1 MIIIHDLENSRSQ
14 RIVWMLEELALPF
27 EVKRYKRDPKTML
40 APAELRAIHPLGKA
54 PIVTDGDRVLAESG
68 FICDYFAQKTGKL
81 KPTDN
86 YWIHY
91 AEGSL
96 MPPLLLTLVFSKVA
110 TDAPL
115 FIRPLAKAISQQVHK
130 AFIGP
135 QTKLHLNY
143 VESYLSQ
150 HEWFSGDF
158 SMADIMMSF
167 PLEAAMTRVKGDR
180 PHIAAFLKK
189 IQARPAYQSTLKKIS
204 KSK

>member
-14 RIVWMLEELALPF
+14 RIVWMLEELGLSF
-27 EVKRYKRDPKTML
+27 EVKHYKRDPKTML
-40 APAELRAIHPLGKA
+40 APAELRAIHPLGKS
-54 PIVTDGDRVLAESG
+54 PLLTDDGRVLAESG
-68 FICDYFAQKTGKL
+68 FICEYFAQKTGKL
-81 KPTDN
+81 KPLDN
-86 YWIHY
+86 YWLHY

-135 QTKLHLNY
+135 QTKLHLDY
-143 VESYLSQ
+143 IEAHLGK

-167 PLEAAMTRVKGDR
+167 PLEAAATRVKGSR

-189 IQARPAYQSTLKKIS
+189 IQTRPAYQKALKK
-204 KSK
+204 